1 MQALPIEA
9 VLSDVR
15 QKLEQ
20 NSTLILQA
28 PPGAGKSTRVP
39 LALMDETYLNGKII
53 IMLEPRRV
61 AARMVATQMARV
73 LGEDVGQSV
82 GYQVKM
88 DSAQSAM
95 TKVLVVTEAILV
107 RMLQAD
113 EMLERVGMIIF
124 DEFHERSIHSDLS
137 LALSLQVQ
145 ELLRED
151 LKILIMSATLNAS
164 ALLEL
169 LGCVPVVTSEGKSY
183 DVEMHYLDIKTPAP
197 TLKTM
202 NTQLLKTLSY
212 ALKHDEGDIL
222 VFLQGVKEIRNLQKS
237 LGEVLKSDDILVCP
251 LYSALNKKE
260 QDKALQKSN
269 RRKIILA
276 TNIAQTSLTIEG
288 VRIVVDSGL
297 EKLSRFNYS
306 NAMNHL
312 DSSFISK
319 DSAVQR
325 AGRAGRMSHG
335 KCYRLWHEHKILMQ
349 STKAE
354 ILRSDLSS
362 LVLDLSLWGVTSF
375 DELKWLDIPQESV
388 LGETRETLCKLE
400 MLDSKYKITA
410 FGRDAIRLG
419 VHPRF
424 AYMILKANT
433 MGYAKEATLLCAMLS
448 ERDIFKN
455 ARDES
460 DLLSRFT
467 HLQERDFNSQYIN
480 GFMAQEV
487 IKQANLI
494 LKKLKNIQKVSKYE
508 GSFNPETIA
517 VLLLL
522 AYPDRL
528 AKCRAKND
536 NRYKLSNAKGAVIS
550 VEDALFNEEYL
561 VVANLHAHAKDSF
574 INLAMA
580 IDFATLEE
588 YFAHAIE
595 IKEQLLYNKESKKF
609 DLKESAHFLQLELYS
624 KPLALSKEHKMT
636 PLLLELIQEE
646 GLGLLTWSKRAKSLQ
661 DRIAFVNLHLD
672 ESMESLS
679 DEVLLDSLDV
689 WLEPFMGDVKSPKML
704 ESLDIYPMLLS
715 LVSWQNQQE
724 LSLLAP
730 EKVSVPSGS
739 NIFIDYSDIT
749 KPALYVKLQ
758 EMFGLEETPKIFNS
772 ELALQIQ
779 LLSPAMRPIQITY
792 DLSSFWKNS
801 YAEVRKELRGKYK
814 HHYWPEDPYEAVAT
828 KNTKKHMMK

>member
-1 MQALPIEA
+1 MQTLPIEA

-88 DSAQSAM
+88 DSAQSSQ

-164 ALLEL
+164 ALREL
-169 LGCVPVVTSEGKSY
+169 LGDVPVVTSEGKSY
-183 DVEMHYLDIKTPAP
+183 DVEMHYLDIKTAQL

-202 NTQLLKTLSY
+202 NTQLVKTLSY
-212 ALKHDEGDIL
+212 ALKNDEGDIL
-222 VFLQGVKEIRNLQKS
+222 VFLQGVKEINSLQKS
-237 LGEVLKSDDILVCP
+237 LNDLIKDDGIIICP
-251 LYSALNKKE
+251 LYSALSKKE

-297 EKLSRFNYS
+297 EKLSRFNYA

-319 DSAVQR
+319 DSSVQR

-480 GFMAQEV
+480 GFVAQEV
-487 IKQANLI
+487 IKQADLI
-494 LKKLKNIQKVSKYE
+494 LKKLKKIQKVSKYE
-508 GSFNPETIA
+508 GSFIPETIA

-528 AKCRAKND
+528 AKRRAKND

-550 VEDALFNEEYL
+550 VEDTLFNEEYL

-672 ESMESLS
+672 ESMESLN

-772 ELALQIQ
+772 QLALQIQ

-814 HHYWPEDPYEAVAT
+814 RHYWPENPYEAVAT
-828 KNTKKHMMK
+828 KNTKKHMMR